1 MTHDVPPWGSPEP
14 DRAEPVDHPNQRA
27 GRPSHVPELTCPVC
41 SGVSFSEEEGRMQTR
56 WGMGSHIFTIQVCNR
71 CSHALLFHQGGG
83 MAF

>member
-14 DRAEPVDHPNQRA
+14 DRQEPVLGQPDP
-27 GRPSHVPELTCPVC
+27 VPALTCPAC

-56 WGMGSHIFTIQVCNR
+56 WGMGSHIFTIRVCNR
-71 CSHALLFHQGGG
+71 CRHALLFHQGGG